1 MDHLASCSTW
11 LLLERRPFSFG
22 NRSSLATHVAILPSW
37 ELIGLEVKSEELPS
51 TLSLLLGR
59 DHGARFEAS
68 PQGEMEYSYHL
79 RMELNQRLFRRLAIP
94 LRTRPIREQCPSM
107 ASSRRSTCRTAS
119 STCLPSG
126 PQRETTSLNGVFG
139 ISRMNCAPLKDAQ
152 LPEFQGGRGSAG
164 DSDPFEEVEPS
175 AQRDVAGPQQPSGP
189 SPVQDHP
196 NWWRSWTWGP
206 EESKDHSSEAPPKR
220 SEKKRP
226 GPYGMSMN
234 RNSGTRPRAKGRI

>member
-126 PQRETTSLNGVFG
+126 PQTVGNDL
-139 ISRMNCAPLKDAQ
+139 
-152 LPEFQGGRGSAG
+152 
-164 DSDPFEEVEPS
+164 
-175 AQRDVAGPQQPSGP
+175 AQRGFWHQQ
-189 SPVQDHP
+189 
-196 NWWRSWTWGP
+196 NELRTAKRRS
-206 EESKDHSSEAPPKR
+206 AAR
-220 SEKKRP
+220 VP
-226 GPYGMSMN
+226 G
-234 RNSGTRPRAKGRI
+234 RPRKRRGFRPV